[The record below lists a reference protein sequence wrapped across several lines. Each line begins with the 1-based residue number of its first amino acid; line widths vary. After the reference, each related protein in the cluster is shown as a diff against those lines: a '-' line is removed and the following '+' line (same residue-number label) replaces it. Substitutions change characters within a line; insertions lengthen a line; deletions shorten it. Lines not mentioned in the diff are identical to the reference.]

1 MGNSIQKKFDVPKDH
16 TASAGHLRLW
26 KIWPGKAKEG
36 SGNSAGQSVS
46 IWTFDKNE
54 LLKKKD
60 KNDKGLDKNVVE
72 QIYQIMKKDLTV
84 IKESQGC
91 PHLISSI
98 EVRVMT
104 KYRQMSYYCVD
115 R

>member
-26 KIWPGKAKEG
+26 KIWPGKAKD
-36 SGNSAGQSVS
+36 SNQHVS

-60 KNDKGLDKNVVE
+60 KNDKGLDKNIVE
-72 QIYQIMKKDLTV
+72 QIHQIMKKDLSV
-84 IKESQGC
+84 MKESQGC
-91 PHLISSI
+91 PHLISTI
-98 EVRVMT
+98 EVT
-104 KYRQMSYYCVD
+104 CSHTCNFNH
-115 R
+115 